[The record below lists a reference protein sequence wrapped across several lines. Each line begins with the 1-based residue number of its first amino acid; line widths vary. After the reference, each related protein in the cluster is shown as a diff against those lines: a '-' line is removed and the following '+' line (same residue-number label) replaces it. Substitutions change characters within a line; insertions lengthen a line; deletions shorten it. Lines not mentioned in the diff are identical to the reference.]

1 MANFSKSFNFRN
13 GVQVDNDKFIV
24 KPVTGLVGIG
34 NTRPSE
40 LLDVAGN
47 IRASGITS
55 ARDIFAGAGITVGY
69 ANSNRIMLDIDPL
82 TGVSSITAQRFY
94 GDGSNMSGIFAISV
108 AGFVAN
114 DTNGGILTSFRKV
127 GIGVTTPT
135 DRFDVEGDS
144 KFTGITT
151 FVGISTVSG
160 DLFSTNLGVLGN
172 SNLKGNLTVGSA
184 ITVTSSGTSSKTVF
198 NSDVD
203 IIPTLNAAQRNFR
216 VFNPVGEAILAVNGN
231 TNITAVSGKFFN
243 IDTTI
248 LRSLS
253 VATGSTFTGDVSI
266 GGNVTSDL
274 TVSGLADL
282 NNRLD
287 VVGGA
292 NIDQL
297 NVTGVSTIGG
307 EVSLAGVAT
316 FPSTSS
322 GDILFTP
329 PASLNSRFKIR
340 NTAGVDVFQVYP
352 NTTPVVVGVS
362 GKLQSIDLETS
373 VGGLTIA
380 GVSTLTGRVNA
391 TEINS
396 PTGSQLKILQDGI
409 QKFTTVGAGV
419 SVSNTLRIGSVL
431 GGTSGLSTHHGE
443 VSYGSEGGLASYSGR
458 RALNVANFD
467 VGNLNYYL
475 NVDNIK
481 FNGDDHTGDFNWLKG
496 SEPIMTLTGIT
507 RNLGIGVTN
516 PSNKLEVI
524 GTSRFTEKMIL
535 NNVDVGD
542 TPVAKIL
549 YTAST
554 SQNISGIFSGSHYGN
569 IIDERGFT
577 ILSKGTGIGNTEFT
591 DTFFSGNVHTNSGIS
606 TMKRLRIGDTDNTT
620 GTLSVRA
627 PALEEPSGPS
637 SPIFMVG
644 TKESPASQDMRF
656 QVKKSGQVGIK
667 TSVNSYNEIVGIDAN
682 NTSAVIGML
691 AVGFGATD
699 PVTSGFGLDLTYAG
713 RSVKSRQMVLPKV
726 NTTERDAFEQNTV
739 GAVIYNTQIQKIQV
753 YTGSSWETVSSS

>member
-419 SVSNTLRIGSVL
+419 SVSNTLRIGSVN
-431 GGTSGLSTHHGE
+431 GGTNNLSTRHGE
-443 VSYGSEGGLASYSGR
+443 LSYGIEGGLNSYASR
-458 RALNVANFD
+458 RSLNLVNTDNGNINFYLDSNNIGVNTGNFFWHKSNTQLMALTYD
-467 VGNLNYYL
+467 G
-475 NVDNIK
+475 K
-481 FNGDDHTGDFNWLKG
+481 
-496 SEPIMTLTGIT
+496 
-507 RNLGIGVTN
+507 LGIGITNPDTALHVPGTAKFGSDVSILNDLTVTN
-516 PSNKLEVI
+516 NLTVQSGTITANVI
-524 GTSRFTEKMIL
+524 G
-535 NNVDVGD
+535 NVEGSVNATGVSTFSGGIEFSGD
-542 TPVAKIL
+542 TTINAVAKIDKL
-549 YTAST
+549 AVNSAGAGMLSLAAPFSTDETIIRALASGHNYFLTGQGFVGIRT
-554 SQNISGIFSGSHYGN
+554 STRFSNVIVNGANANAVFGAFGVGDYAHFQSNHLQAGAVDFANAGVTTQRYMVPP
-569 IIDERGFT
+569 
-577 ILSKGTGIGNTEFT
+577 KV
-591 DTFFSGNVHTNSGIS
+591 DT
-606 TMKRLRIGDTDNTT
+606 TT
-620 GTLSVRA
+620 RDS
-627 PALEEPSGPS
+627 LENKPSG
-637 SPIFMVG
+637 
-644 TKESPASQDMRF
+644 
-656 QVKKSGQVGIK
+656 
-667 TSVNSYNEIVGIDAN
+667 
-682 NTSAVIGML
+682 
-691 AVGFGATD
+691 
-699 PVTSGFGLDLTYAG
+699 
-713 RSVKSRQMVLPKV
+713 
-726 NTTERDAFEQNTV
+726 AF
-739 GAVIYNTQIQKIQV
+739 IYNTSLNKLQFWN
-753 YTGSSWETVSSS
+753 GSAWETVTSS

>member
-151 FVGISTVSG
+151 FVGVSTVSG

-203 IIPTLNAAQRNFR
+203 IIPTLSTTQRNFR
-216 VFNPVGEAILAVNGN
+216 VFNPVGEAIFAVNGN
-231 TNITAVSGKFFN
+231 TNHTAALGKFFN

-274 TVSGLADL
+274 TVDGDVSLAGIATFPKLQDIIIQPQVPTKRFIIRKLDGSDVFQVFPNSTPSGASVSGKFFAIDTDL
-282 NNRLD
+282 FAGLTVAGVSTYSKLVDVNNRLD

-297 NVTGVSTIGG
+297 NIT
-307 EVSLAGVAT
+307 
-316 FPSTSS
+316 
-322 GDILFTP
+322 
-329 PASLNSRFKIR
+329 
-340 NTAGVDVFQVYP
+340 
-352 NTTPVVVGVS
+352 
-362 GKLQSIDLETS
+362 
-373 VGGLTIA
+373 

-419 SVSNTLRIGSVL
+419 SVSNTLRIGSVN
-431 GGTSGLSTHHGE
+431 GGTNNLSTRHGE
-443 VSYGSEGGLASYSGR
+443 LSYGIEGGLNSYASR
-458 RALNVANFD
+458 RSLNLVNTDNGNINFYLDSNNIGGDTGNFFWHKSNTQLMALTND
-467 VGNLNYYL
+467 G
-475 NVDNIK
+475 K
-481 FNGDDHTGDFNWLKG
+481 
-496 SEPIMTLTGIT
+496 
-507 RNLGIGVTN
+507 LGIGITNPDTALHVPGTAKFGSDVSILNDLTVTN
-516 PSNKLEVI
+516 NLTVQSGTITANVI
-524 GTSRFTEKMIL
+524 G
-535 NNVDVGD
+535 NVEGSVNATGVSTFSGGIEFSGD
-542 TPVAKIL
+542 TTINAVAKIDKL
-549 YTAST
+549 AVNSAGAGMLSLAAPFNTDETIIRALASGHNYFLTGQGFVGIRT
-554 SQNISGIFSGSHYGN
+554 STRFSNVIVNGANANAVFGAFGVGDYEHFQSNHLQAGAVDFANAGVTTQRYMVPP
-569 IIDERGFT
+569 
-577 ILSKGTGIGNTEFT
+577 KV
-591 DTFFSGNVHTNSGIS
+591 DT
-606 TMKRLRIGDTDNTT
+606 TT
-620 GTLSVRA
+620 RD
-627 PALEEPSGPS
+627 ALVNKPSG
-637 SPIFMVG
+637 
-644 TKESPASQDMRF
+644 
-656 QVKKSGQVGIK
+656 
-667 TSVNSYNEIVGIDAN
+667 
-682 NTSAVIGML
+682 
-691 AVGFGATD
+691 
-699 PVTSGFGLDLTYAG
+699 
-713 RSVKSRQMVLPKV
+713 
-726 NTTERDAFEQNTV
+726 AF
-739 GAVIYNTQIQKIQV
+739 IYNTSLNKLQFWN
-753 YTGSSWETVSSS
+753 GSAWETVTSS

>member
-151 FVGISTVSG
+151 FVGVSTVSG

-203 IIPTLNAAQRNFR
+203 IIPTLSTTQRNFR
-216 VFNPVGEAILAVNGN
+216 VFNPVGEAIFAVNGN
-231 TNITAVSGKFFN
+231 TNHTAALGKFFN

-274 TVSGLADL
+274 TVDGDVSLAGIATFPKLQDIIIQPQVPTKRFIIRKLDGSDVFQVFPNSTPSGASVSGKFFAIDTDL
-282 NNRLD
+282 FAGLTVAGVSTYSKLVDVNNRLD

-297 NVTGVSTIGG
+297 NIT
-307 EVSLAGVAT
+307 
-316 FPSTSS
+316 
-322 GDILFTP
+322 
-329 PASLNSRFKIR
+329 
-340 NTAGVDVFQVYP
+340 
-352 NTTPVVVGVS
+352 
-362 GKLQSIDLETS
+362 
-373 VGGLTIA
+373 

-419 SVSNTLRIGSVL
+419 SVSNTLRIGSVN
-431 GGTSGLSTHHGE
+431 GGTNNLSTRHGE
-443 VSYGSEGGLASYSGR
+443 LSYGIEGGLNSYASR
-458 RALNVANFD
+458 RSLNLVNTDNGNINFYLDSNNIGVNTGNFFWHKSNTQLMALTND
-467 VGNLNYYL
+467 G
-475 NVDNIK
+475 K
-481 FNGDDHTGDFNWLKG
+481 
-496 SEPIMTLTGIT
+496 
-507 RNLGIGVTN
+507 LGIGITNPDTALHVPGTAKFGSDVSILNDLTVTN
-516 PSNKLEVI
+516 NLTVQSGTITANVI
-524 GTSRFTEKMIL
+524 G
-535 NNVDVGD
+535 NVEGSVNATGVSTFSGGIEFSGD
-542 TPVAKIL
+542 TTINAVAKIDKL
-549 YTAST
+549 AVNSAGAGMLSLAAPFNTDETIIRALASGHNYFLTGQGFVGIRT
-554 SQNISGIFSGSHYGN
+554 STRFSNVIVNGANANAVFGAFGVGDYEHFQSNHLQAGAVDFANAGVTTQRYMVPP
-569 IIDERGFT
+569 
-577 ILSKGTGIGNTEFT
+577 KV
-591 DTFFSGNVHTNSGIS
+591 DT
-606 TMKRLRIGDTDNTT
+606 TT
-620 GTLSVRA
+620 RD
-627 PALEEPSGPS
+627 ALVNKPSG
-637 SPIFMVG
+637 
-644 TKESPASQDMRF
+644 
-656 QVKKSGQVGIK
+656 
-667 TSVNSYNEIVGIDAN
+667 
-682 NTSAVIGML
+682 
-691 AVGFGATD
+691 
-699 PVTSGFGLDLTYAG
+699 
-713 RSVKSRQMVLPKV
+713 
-726 NTTERDAFEQNTV
+726 AF
-739 GAVIYNTQIQKIQV
+739 IYNTSLNKLQFWN
-753 YTGSSWETVSSS
+753 GSAWETVTSS